1 MLNTDN
7 KSQMDRNGT
16 DNFIDQRDNRKT
28 RKRKK
33 YNRKK

>member
-16 DNFIDQRDNRKT
+16 DNNDGLETVLMLEKDSF
-28 RKRKK
+28 KR
-33 YNRKK
+33 